1 MLLDINIGKL
11 TKLVESFY
19 KLTKIKVAV
28 YDDAFNEIFTYPEED
43 STFCEMMNRV
53 PSIHKNCQ
61 RSVQKLCER
70 CRDQKSLVTF
80 TCHAGLTEAAAP
92 LYENN
97 NIIIGYIMF
106 GQITNVKSKPDFVS
120 RSKQLCKDYPLDEDE
135 FDNNILT
142 VPYKNNDQLK
152 AASEIINAFT
162 AYIYLE
168 HIVSLKKEET
178 LSSIIEYIDNNLSAD
193 LSAGTLCERFSVS
206 KTVLYELTKPSMPE
220 GIAKYVRTKRMN
232 KAKELISKTDKSIEE
247 ISGLVGFLDSGYFRR
262 VFKQFCGM
270 PANAYRKKHNFSI

>member
-43 STFCEMMNRV
+43 STFCEMMNKV
-53 PSIHKNCQ
+53 PSIHTNCQ
-61 RSVQKLCER
+61 KSVQTLCER
-70 CRDQKSLVTF
+70 CRNQKSLVTF

-92 LYENN
+92 LFEN

-106 GQITNVKSKPDFVS
+106 GQITNVKNKHEFVS
-120 RSKQLCKDYPLDEDE
+120 KSKMLCKDYPLDVDE

-168 HIVSLKKEET
+168 HIVALKKEET
-178 LSSIIEYIDNNLSAD
+178 LSSIIEYINNNLSAD
-193 LSAGTLCERFSVS
+193 LSAGALCERFSVS
-206 KTVLYELTKPSMPE
+206 KTVLYEMTKPSMPE
-220 GIAKYVRTKRMN
+220 GIAKYVRAKRMN
-232 KAKELISKTDKSIEE
+232 KAKELIAKTDKSIEE
-247 ISGLVGFLDSGYFRR
+247 ISGLVGFLDSSYFRR
-262 VFKQFCGM
+262 VFKQLYGTS
-270 PANAYRKKHNFSI
+270 ANSYRKKYN

>member
-28 YDDAFNEIFTYPEED
+28 YDDALNEIFTYPKED
-43 STFCEMMNRV
+43 STFCKMMNET
-53 PSIHKNCQ
+53 PSIQASCQ
-61 RSVQKLCER
+61 LSVQKLCER
-70 CRDQKSLVTF
+70 CRNQKSLVTF

-92 LYENN
+92 LFEN

-106 GQITNVKSKPDFVS
+106 GQITNVKNKTDFVS
-120 RSKQLCKDYPLDEDE
+120 RAKSLCREYPLDETE
-135 FDNNILT
+135 FDSKILT
-142 VPYKNNDQLK
+142 VPYKNNEQLK

-178 LSSIIEYIDNNLSAD
+178 LSSIIQYIDNNLSAD
-193 LSAGTLCERFSVS
+193 LSTGTLCELFSVS

-220 GIAKYVRTKRMN
+220 GIAKYIRTKRME
-232 KAKELISKTDKSIEE
+232 KAKELITETDKSIEE
-247 ISGLVGFLDSGYFRR
+247 ISGLVGFLDSNYFRR
-262 VFKQFCGM
+262 VFKQVYGM
-270 PANAYRKKHNFSI
+270 PANAFRKKHN

>member
-1 MLLDINIGKL
+1 MLLDINISKL

-28 YDDAFNEIFTYPEED
+28 YDDAFNEIFTYPKED
-43 STFCEMMNRV
+43 SVFCEMMNKV
-53 PSIHKNCQ
+53 PSIQANCQ
-61 RSVQKLCER
+61 RSVQTLCER
-70 CRDQKSLVTF
+70 CRNQKSLVTF

-92 LYENN
+92 LFEN

-106 GQITNVKSKPDFVS
+106 GQITNVKNKTDFVS
-120 RSKQLCKDYPLDEDE
+120 RAKKQCDNYPLDESE
-135 FDNNILT
+135 FDSKILA
-142 VPYKNNDQLK
+142 VPYKNNEQLK

-168 HIVSLKKEET
+168 HIVALKKEET

-220 GIAKYVRTKRMN
+220 GIAKYIRAKRMS
-232 KAKELISKTDKSIEE
+232 KAKELIAETGKSIEE
-247 ISGLVGFLDSGYFRR
+247 ISGLVGFLDSNYFRR
-262 VFKQFCGM
+262 VFKQIYGM
-270 PANAYRKKHNFSI
+270 SANTFRKKHS